1 MATCLDNKFVITR
14 GVDNNFVFTIK
25 QDGTTL
31 PMELKSTDTFTVSL
45 VLLGTGQ
52 TGQTDQTVLT
62 KVATKDVNLLSG
74 RIHIVV
80 TKAETDALVVDK
92 GTKVDR
98 YYLRPSYKLVIE
110 CVTVN
115 NGNFI
120 AKIPEVYVD

>member
-14 GVDNNFVFTIK
+14 GVDNNFVLTIK

-31 PMELKSTDTFTVSL
+31 PMELTSTDEFTVSL
-45 VLLGTGQ
+45 VLLGT
-52 TGQTDQTVLT
+52 DQTVLT
-62 KVATKDVNLLSG
+62 KEATKDANLLSG

-110 CVTVN
+110 CATVN